1 MQGPTA
7 KAQNVKKRQRDQLA
21 APLLKLAREA
31 FEDPR
36 TVAEFEEWKRRRKPK
51 NEKMAEDGA

>member
-1 MQGPTA
+1 MQGPIA

-21 APLLKLAREA
+21 TPLLRLVREA

-36 TVAEFEEWKRRRKPK
+36 TVAEFEEWKRRRKSK
-51 NEKMAEDGA
+51 NEKAAEVSI

>member
-21 APLLKLAREA
+21 APLLKLVREA

-36 TVAEFEEWKRRRKPK
+36 TVAEFEEWKRRKEAAKRK
-51 NEKMAEDGA
+51 EARA